1 MGELSSAISS
11 KGEGSMK
18 QRECGMYEEDL
29 IFLKVERLDPISNR
43 IYSPNVVANVVWRGL
58 AV

>member
-1 MGELSSAISS
+1 
-11 KGEGSMK
+11 MK